1 MYIHTYDE
9 QHARHERRCESRCGL
24 ARGYLEKNWRLS
36 LTFVHVR
43 DGSLAGGGAAT
54 APRNLLK
61 ASSTRSPPR
70 CQPPPWRCQTTTLIF
85 LGGKPRGFVGAG
97 FAHPGTEEDPG
108 AAFAFPPPLGLPLPP
123 RGAGRGFSPLTGTS
137 SPRGG
142 PTAPRGALP
151 SMRPPQKRDKA

>member
-36 LTFVHVR
+36 LTFVHVQ

-61 ASSTRSPPR
+61 ASSTRSPLR

-85 LGGKPRGFVGAG
+85 LGGEPRGFVRAS

-108 AAFAFPPPLGLPLPP
+108 AAFAFPPPW
-123 RGAGRGFSPLTGTS
+123 GRRC
-137 SPRGG
+137 PRGG
-142 PTAPRGALP
+142 REGAFPPSQGPVALGGGPALNAAPP
-151 SMRPPQKRDKA
+151 KKR